1 MKYWI
6 INFES
11 HILAQTLKLSFQNSK
26 PMKPIILSLAMT
38 IIYLQ
43 ANSQVVVQ
51 QQTTTTTYQQQM
63 PGFQMQFNVWDP
75 FNQGMQ
81 SPNMVWDPITNSFIH
96 VQQQQIV
103 NYVDQ
108 FGNPI
113 VPQQNS
119 FYVDQFGNPINT
131 QQNVIYVDQFG
142 NPVAPQQNLIYVDQF
157 GNQVQQQQQV
167 QYFDQFG
174 NPIQHMVYTDPFL
187 PAPPAQIFPVQ
198 PQPINNSPLNSAFP
212 MNQGAFGQFLGQLSS
227 QSFESTKLTLARQV
241 LGSNWFTSEQVRQ
254 MMTQMTF
261 EDSKVEIARLGY
273 NRVLDPQNYF
283 TVNSAFT
290 FSSSVDELNRYLFGQ

>member
-1 MKYWI
+1 
-6 INFES
+6 
-11 HILAQTLKLSFQNSK
+11 
-26 PMKPIILSLAMT
+26 MKPSILSLAMMMF
-38 IIYLQ
+38 YLQ
-43 ANSQVVVQ
+43 ASSQVVVQ
-51 QQTTTTTYQQQM
+51 QQTTTTTYQQQA
-63 PGFQMQFNVWDP
+63 PGFQMQFNAWNP
-75 FNQGMQ
+75 FSPNIQ
-81 SPNMVWDPITNSFIH
+81 SPNMVWDPVSNSFIQ
-96 VQQQQIV
+96 VQQQPMV

-113 VPQQNS
+113 APQQNVV
-119 FYVDQFGNPINT
+119 YVDQFGNPVAP
-131 QQNVIYVDQFG
+131 QQNVVYVDQFG

-157 GNQVQQQQQV
+157 GNQIQQQV

-187 PAPPAQIFPVQ
+187 PAPPTQIYPVN
-198 PQPINNSPLNSAFP
+198 PQQVNNSPLNSAFP
-212 MNQGAFGQFLGQLSS
+212 MNQGAFGQFLNQLSS

-241 LGSNWFTSEQVRQ
+241 LGSNWFTSEQIRQ